1 MSSKSPRAAAEAHSR
16 KEKAVKVFVVA
27 MECEAAAVSRNFAEV
42 REETCFGRK
51 VVRGTIGGEETA
63 MVVAGVG
70 KANAAS
76 AVQLA
81 VGTLGAD
88 TILNAGVAGGLDPSM
103 HAGELYQVSKAVE
116 YDFDLSKVNNTSIGV
131 PDERETPF
139 FEIAPAGFWPS
150 AIVAT
155 GDRFTD
161 DENDFAFLRNEFG
174 ATVRDMELG
183 AIAHAAFRAGVPVHS
198 LKAITNVAG
207 NGLMTSQY
215 AENLPMCLEKLSKAI
230 VEFSS
235 ARLPSACI

>member
-1 MSSKSPRAAAEAHSR
+1 M
-16 KEKAVKVFVVA
+16 KVFVVA
-27 MECEAAAVSRNFAEV
+27 MECEAAAVARNFVGA
-42 REETCFGRK
+42 REEVLFGRK

-76 AVQLA
+76 ATQLA

-88 TILNAGVAGGLDPSM
+88 IVLNAGVAGGLDPSM
-103 HAGELYQVSKAVE
+103 SAGELYQVSKAVE

-131 PDERETPF
+131 PDERDTAF
-139 FEIAPAGFWPS
+139 FDLDSAGVWPS

-161 DENDFAFLRNEFG
+161 DENDFAFLRSEFG

-183 AIAHAAFRAGVPVHS
+183 AIAHAAFHAGVPVYS
-198 LKAITNVAG
+198 LKAITNVVG
-207 NGLMTSQY
+207 KSLMTSQY
-215 AENLPMCLEKLSKAI
+215 AENLPMCLERLSAAI
-230 VEFSS
+230 PDFFAAVAPHRQDVNNGLS
-235 ARLPSACI
+235 

>member
-1 MSSKSPRAAAEAHSR
+1 M
-16 KEKAVKVFVVA
+16 KVFVVA
-27 MECEAAAVSRNFAEV
+27 MECEAAAVARNFVGA
-42 REETCFGRK
+42 REEVLFGRK

-76 AVQLA
+76 ATQLA

-88 TILNAGVAGGLDPSM
+88 IVLNAGVAGGLDPSM
-103 HAGELYQVSKAVE
+103 SAGELYQVSKAVE

-131 PDERETPF
+131 PDERNTPF
-139 FEIAPAGFWPS
+139 FGIAPAGSWQS
-150 AIVAT
+150 AVVAT

-161 DENDFAFLRNEFG
+161 DENDFAFLRSEFG

-183 AIAHAAFRAGVPVHS
+183 AIAHAAFRAGVPVYS

-207 NGLMTSQY
+207 KGLMTSQY
-215 AENLPMCLEKLSKAI
+215 AENLPVCLERLSVAI
-230 VEFSS
+230 PEFFAAAVECGNG
-235 ARLPSACI
+235 R